1 MGLTNIRYTHL
12 KGLKPGFFWDERA
25 PTLEAQVLMPIQ
37 DPKEMAS
44 ELTEV
49 VRRVESDYA
58 YARLFANAFGDP
70 EVTSLRISRALA
82 VWSRINP
89 IGVGPTNPTG
99 KGLRG
104 KDEVSAFY
112 DKHIGPSTLEIETH
126 ESHVAANESA
136 HVLAL
141 TTTLPN
147 GVKSR
152 VRGIFTYRVNDEGK
166 LTNLRGYWH
175 LGVMEFE
182 QPT

>member
-1 MGLTNIRYTHL
+1 MSEEHPALV
-12 KGLKPGFFWDERA
+12 A
-25 PTLEAQVLMPIQ
+25 AQNSWRCVQEHDKQGWLDLMAEDVCIE
-37 DPKEMAS
+37 D
-44 ELTEV
+44 
-49 VRRVESDYA
+49 
-58 YARLFANAFGDP
+58 
-70 EVTSLRISRALA
+70 
-82 VWSRINP
+82 P

-99 KGLRG
+99 KGMRG

-136 HVLAL
+136 HVLSL

-147 GVKSR
+147 GGKSR
-152 VRGIFTYRVNDEGK
+152 VRGIFTYRVDDEGK